1 MKRDDLMIDAIE
13 IRRSVRTYV
22 KEVLTDIEKKAI
34 QDILKKSEQKIGIFG
49 HQAKFFFV
57 NSMESM
63 DDIAKKIGTYGFVKN
78 APAFFGGVIKNEF
91 KAIVD
96 FGYLFEQIIL
106 EFTKME
112 LGTVWLGGTFDR
124 KAFSAEV
131 GEGEVIPAISPVGH
145 AYESMSIKERSIRM
159 FIRANQRKLFREL
172 FFDTDI
178 SHPITDDKKSEY
190 ALSKYLELVQIG
202 PSASNK
208 QPWRII
214 LDGKKAHFYLK
225 KTENYAQSIPFD
237 IQALDMGIALCHYEE
252 GLKEDHKEYQFIDDE
267 LSPVVAD
274 LIYIQTIEIK

>member
-1 MKRDDLMIDAIE
+1 MIEAIE

-22 KEVLTDIEKKAI
+22 KEALTDVQKQAI
-34 QDILKKSEQKIGIFG
+34 QELLKKSEQRTGIFG
-49 HQAKFFFV
+49 NQARYFFV
-57 NSMESM
+57 NSLESM
-63 DDIAKKIGTYGFVKN
+63 DDVAKKIGTYGFVKN

-96 FGYLFEQIIL
+96 FGYLFEKIIL
-106 EFTKME
+106 DLTAME

-131 GEGEVIPAISPVGH
+131 HEGEVIPAISPVGH
-145 AYESMSIKERSIRM
+145 AVESMSMKERSIRM
-159 FIRANQRKLFREL
+159 FIKANQRKPFKEL

-178 SHPITDDKKSEY
+178 NRPITNDTKANY
-190 ALSKYLELVQIG
+190 PLSKYLELVQIG

-214 LDGKKAHFYLK
+214 LDGNKAHFYLK

-237 IQALDMGIALCHYEE
+237 IQALDMGIALCHFEE
-252 GLKEDHKEYQFIDDE
+252 GLKEDKKEYQFIDDR
-267 LSPVVAD
+267 LAPVVAD
-274 LIYIQTIEIK
+274 MKYIQTIEVK